1 MVLFESHEYY
11 EERDKREDLVRKI
24 AKDYVNTKKY
34 EVWVDE
40 KVYPYDIGR
49 YILRSDVFI
58 ASEEYVEELYA
69 GDPPA
74 GGCQQIGSVEIGELD
89 GDPYPDVADLFLY
102 LAGDHSVNEKRV
114 DVIFDRMDLVKE
126 RAINL
131 FERWARDTLADH
143 QYDKLNPRVVEN
155 KKEFLK

>member
-40 KVYPYDIGR
+40 NVYPYDIGR
-49 YILRSDVFI
+49 YVLRADVSI
-58 ASEEYVEELYA
+58 ASEEYVYKLYS
-69 GDPPA
+69 GDLPA
-74 GGCQQIGSVEIGELD
+74 KGYEKIGGVEIAELD
-89 GDPYPDVADLFLY
+89 DNPYPDIVDMFLY

-114 DVIFDRMDLVKE
+114 DVIFYNVDLIKE
-126 RAINL
+126 RAIKL
-131 FERWARDTLADH
+131 FERWAGDTLADH
-143 QYDKLNPRVVEN
+143 EYDKLTPHVVEN
-155 KKEFLK
+155 KQEFLK